1 MSPLAPPNLQRCRAL
16 RLGALLRAFASLQKR
31 SPRSRAGNR
40 SPDPG
45 PSYRRTTDSPPVEV
59 KGIVI
64 ERQYRITISGK
75 NAVEEHWSST
85 PVRNASGDL
94 HMAVSSTDSQR
105 ALGEEGATVAW
116 HVVGPNALQRISQGK
131 QFIVVMRFQF
141 DDRKKTCSLDARFVE
156 QQGFDFVVM
165 RRADN
170 GQLADFTLDRVLS
183 TTCKVE

>member
-1 MSPLAPPNLQRCRAL
+1 MSQSAGRTFSAVARSALALSCAPCIVPEAKSEETDTKPVVISGTILSTHD
-16 RLGALLRAFASLQKR
+16 RL
-31 SPRSRAGNR
+31 
-40 SPDPG
+40 
-45 PSYRRTTDSPPVEV
+45 PPVEV

-85 PVRNASGDL
+85 PVRNAQGDL
-94 HMAVSSTDSQR
+94 HMSVSSTDSQR

-156 QQGFDFVVM
+156 QQGFNFVVM